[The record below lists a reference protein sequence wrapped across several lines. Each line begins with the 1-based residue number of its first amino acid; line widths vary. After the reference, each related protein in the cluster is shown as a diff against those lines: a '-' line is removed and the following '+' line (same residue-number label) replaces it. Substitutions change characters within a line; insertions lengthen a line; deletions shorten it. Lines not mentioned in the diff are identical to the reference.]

1 MEMNID
7 NITLHKMLN
16 YAQGVMVHE
25 EVEESRAPLP
35 FTDESG
41 MQKHESAKQKRLE
54 GLWNIMFPL
63 SRTYIKDLHDKSGE
77 RKEQLESLR
86 KLRGS

>member
-1 MEMNID
+1 METDID
-7 NITLHKMLN
+7 NLTLHKMLN
-16 YAQGVMVHE
+16 YARGILIHE

-63 SRTYIKDLHDKSGE
+63 SRTYIKDLHDKSEE
-77 RKEQLESLR
+77 RKAQLEGLR